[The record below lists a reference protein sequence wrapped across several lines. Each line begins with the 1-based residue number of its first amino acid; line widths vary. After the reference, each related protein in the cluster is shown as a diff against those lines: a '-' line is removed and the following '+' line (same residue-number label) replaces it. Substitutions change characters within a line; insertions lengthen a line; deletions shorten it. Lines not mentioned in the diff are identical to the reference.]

1 MTILS
6 NEEKLAIAQ
15 QHKRNLEYN
24 KYNLDLTLIEENAVS
39 SPKADVIAS
48 LTTEINELTNKITA
62 IDAEISSLTE

>member
-6 NEEKLAIAQ
+6 NDEKLAIAQ